1 MQQILALCNIRL
13 RLLMNTIRSKASMG
27 KIIGMAM
34 AAFIMVIATASATS
48 DLLEGIAKMPFG
60 TLLTEWAIGFLAL
73 YAIFVV
79 FTGDLVSGH
88 TLNTGQMSSDLT
100 YLSTLPIP
108 TSILIFTK
116 LFERLVTD
124 YFGILFLL
132 PAFIGIACNKAYTFN
147 GFLAA
152 ILLYGE
158 VGILCGLLIN
168 LVMVC
173 LTRFFKTST
182 INNFF
187 SVFGY
192 ISAIITLIPFLLLND
207 FNAQHIPIVLDWF
220 GTIYDATPWLIE
232 PVVWLARP
240 LLAATPFCAEFGKL
254 SILWAIS
261 SVILLILF
269 YSAIKH
275 NWFCYAHSRKRLA
288 TSVSG
293 ARLFSGMFWKEF
305 LMLKSDFNLLIN
317 AVFMPISIIAI
328 EIYFMKNVFSFNSI
342 YTVMNFVFGSIAYFS
357 MFGPMNIIGYEG
369 KAIALLEA
377 MPISPA
383 AIIKKKYLF
392 WCSIALIIFI
402 PASALTFWMLGF
414 DTVTNIKATAMCFL
428 FIIASVWAAVCLSAI
443 FAKYDTAVLQQ
454 RSTFMGKMAALAVL
468 SIILPVK
475 SVTLANT
482 LSVLIF
488 TAIVYLCYIKA
499 QACIAFRQ
507 DAEALNSDNHQMVNA
522 ALLLLSFVALE
533 TNIGQLF
540 KEVAPNSDT
549 GIWNWALSVAAFLPF
564 VTLMRK
570 KNVPIIPK
578 LDAIKDT
585 TRGMLAILLVM
596 AYFAINPTVLTTV
609 KSDFSQII
617 DFFSIIKII
626 RPVWQVIVATMT
638 CIFMIAVYRRVSENF
653 FNKGKTCRLFGLLLV
668 ILTAPVNLMVPS
680 LIVLLIISK
689 KTKYSDNL

>member
-1 MQQILALCNIRL
+1 
-13 RLLMNTIRSKASMG
+13 MG

-152 ILLYGE
+152 ILLYAE

-240 LLAATPFCAEFGKL
+240 LLAATPFCL
-254 SILWAIS
+254 
-261 SVILLILF
+261 
-269 YSAIKH
+269 
-275 NWFCYAHSRKRLA
+275 
-288 TSVSG
+288 
-293 ARLFSGMFWKEF
+293 KEYKF
-305 LMLKSDFNLLIN
+305 TNL
-317 AVFMPISIIAI
+317 
-328 EIYFMKNVFSFNSI
+328 
-342 YTVMNFVFGSIAYFS
+342 
-357 MFGPMNIIGYEG
+357 
-369 KAIALLEA
+369 
-377 MPISPA
+377 
-383 AIIKKKYLF
+383 YL
-392 WCSIALIIFI
+392 
-402 PASALTFWMLGF
+402 
-414 DTVTNIKATAMCFL
+414 
-428 FIIASVWAAVCLSAI
+428 
-443 FAKYDTAVLQQ
+443 
-454 RSTFMGKMAALAVL
+454 
-468 SIILPVK
+468 
-475 SVTLANT
+475 
-482 LSVLIF
+482 
-488 TAIVYLCYIKA
+488 
-499 QACIAFRQ
+499 
-507 DAEALNSDNHQMVNA
+507 
-522 ALLLLSFVALE
+522 
-533 TNIGQLF
+533 
-540 KEVAPNSDT
+540 
-549 GIWNWALSVAAFLPF
+549 
-564 VTLMRK
+564 
-570 KNVPIIPK
+570 
-578 LDAIKDT
+578 
-585 TRGMLAILLVM
+585 
-596 AYFAINPTVLTTV
+596 
-609 KSDFSQII
+609 
-617 DFFSIIKII
+617 
-626 RPVWQVIVATMT
+626 
-638 CIFMIAVYRRVSENF
+638 
-653 FNKGKTCRLFGLLLV
+653 
-668 ILTAPVNLMVPS
+668 
-680 LIVLLIISK
+680 
-689 KTKYSDNL
+689 